1 MGGGSDGERQD
12 DDAAAGVREEHLR
25 GAENPGVPVQLV
37 VCEALEV
44 LTVRR
49 RGAEKEVPG
58 NDVVDLAGVRG
69 AEGPVER
76 ERQELSLL
84 VADEGHWLLEG
95 IDRLNGA
102 SDSTL
107 HGVEG
112 IFNGDFPGYLTR
124 GDKQNRHDNFLHKMR

>member
-1 MGGGSDGERQD
+1 M
-12 DDAAAGVREEHLR
+12 
-25 GAENPGVPVQLV
+25 
-37 VCEALEV
+37 

-84 VADEGHWLLEG
+84 VADKGHRLLEG
-95 IDRLNGA
+95 IDRLDGA
-102 SDSTL
+102 TDSTL
-107 HGVEG
+107 HGGEG
-112 IFNGDFPGYLTR
+112 AVNGYFLRWLTG
-124 GDKQNRHDNFLHKMR
+124 GDKQDRHNNFLHRMR